1 MLLLQ
6 HLARHHNALDLVG
19 ALVDLGDP
27 RAGGGS
33 AELLLA
39 LLGVRHFD
47 VDLEFSGSV
56 SKACFIDVAAYVPAR
71 KAALVGKAGSSS
83 GVHQAASGRL
93 AGSWAGSSWALVRS
107 SSSVRSAAVN
117 FQLNGRAVWL

>member
-71 KAALVGKAGSSS
+71 KAALV
-83 GVHQAASGRL
+83 
-93 AGSWAGSSWALVRS
+93 S
-107 SSSVRSAAVN
+107 SSSPPIHT
-117 FQLNGRAVWL
+117 FGNGLLHVVGDKGL